1 LYLKRNRTPERA
13 VHQHLLHNNIN
24 IIDVNNNNH
33 NKKKMPGLPTTM
45 ISSLLLSLGVICVL
59 LVSSS
64 AALSPMTIKPPNLV
78 LATNSCEICE
88 VGT

>member
-13 VHQHLLHNNIN
+13 VQQHLLHNINI
-24 IIDVNNNNH
+24 IIDVNNN
-33 NKKKMPGLPTTM
+33 KKKMPSLPTTM

-64 AALSPMTIKPPNLV
+64 SAASSPMTIKPPNLV